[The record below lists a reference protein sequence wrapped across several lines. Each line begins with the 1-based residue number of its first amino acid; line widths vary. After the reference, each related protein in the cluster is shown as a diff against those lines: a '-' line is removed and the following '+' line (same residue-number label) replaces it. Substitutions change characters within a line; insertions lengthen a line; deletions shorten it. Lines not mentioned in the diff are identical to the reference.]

1 MEPVRSNIDVLTY
14 SLVSKVIVDDG
25 NRAIGVE
32 VERFGHH
39 YQYFTSNEV
48 ILSAGAIGSAQ
59 GLASMQKVVRIMA
72 CFLAF
77 LVGKTIII
85 LTY

>member
-1 MEPVRSNIDVLTY
+1 MNLSNNQDHFEIPKRDFVEPVQNNVDVLTY
-14 SLVSKVIVDDG
+14 SLVSKVIMDDT

-32 VERFGHH
+32 VKRFGHY

-59 GLASMQKVVRIMA
+59 G
-72 CFLAF
+72 
-77 LVGKTIII
+77 
-85 LTY
+85 

>member
-1 MEPVRSNIDVLTY
+1 MGLNFPKRDFVEPARSNIDVLTY
-14 SLVSKVIVDDG
+14 SLVSKVMVDDA

-32 VERFGHH
+32 VERFGHY

-59 GLASMQKVVRIMA
+59 G
-72 CFLAF
+72 
-77 LVGKTIII
+77 
-85 LTY
+85 

>member
-1 MEPVRSNIDVLTY
+1 MRRNIDVLTY
-14 SLVSKVIVDDG
+14 SLASKVIVDDT

-32 VERFGHH
+32 VERFGHY

-59 GLASMQKVVRIMA
+59 GRYSMKDIE
-72 CFLAF
+72 
-77 LVGKTIII
+77 I
-85 LTY
+85 